1 MFNKKYLTSIGL
13 TTGLA
18 LSTLVGVDR
27 SQAASFTIDDFHQG
41 TSNSQYVEVK
51 KNNTTLASS
60 QVYGNNILGGYR
72 DLALTN
78 VTGFG
83 TSTTKSASSEAI
95 NGNLSWNN
103 DTSIYS
109 NLTTTWDGND
119 SPTSLNTTGLGGQDI
134 TNNLTLD
141 GIFIEIITPDETA
154 TDYGFVSFD
163 IYDMNNQKYSLSQSI
178 ANFIRVQGKP
188 GLFFDF
194 NQFKNGN
201 TFATK
206 NIFQNVGAIQMKLG
220 SNGNTSF
227 GGGMDFEVAL
237 VEVSILPPPPKTPE
251 PSLSLLVLAGIGF
264 VGAKT
269 KKK

>member
-1 MFNKKYLTSIGL
+1 MFSKKVITSIGL
-13 TTGLA
+13 TTGLT

-27 SQAASFTIDDFHQG
+27 VQAASFTIDDFHQD
-41 TSNSQYVEVK
+41 TSNSQSVEVK
-51 KNNTTLASS
+51 KNDASLGSS
-60 QVYGNNILGGYR
+60 QVFENNILGGYR

-83 TSTTKSASSEAI
+83 NSNTKSASAEAI
-95 NGNLSWNN
+95 SGRLAWNN
-103 DTSIYS
+103 DTSVYS
-109 NLTTTWDGND
+109 DLTTTWDGND

-154 TDYGFVSFD
+154 ADYGFVSFD

-178 ANFIRVQGKP
+178 DDFIKVQGKS

-194 NQFKNGN
+194 NQFQNGN
-201 TFATK
+201 ISATK

-227 GGGMDFEVAL
+227 GGGIDFEVAL
-237 VEVSILPPPPKTPE
+237 VEISIAPPPPKTPE
-251 PSLSLLVLAGIGF
+251 PSLSLLVLAGIGL